1 MDRELLLSLF
11 VVTSTEFPQ
20 PGAGQEKAIYH
31 STEAHWEVVWMSVKR
46 TKKAPRELTNSEEP
60 PGGKRNM
67 PVLLT
72 GELTG
77 HQQNSVGNCLCGTV
91 EIQLETGRT

>member
-1 MDRELLLSLF
+1 MLSLF
-11 VVTSTEFPQ
+11 VVTCTEFPQ

-31 STEAHWEVVWMSVKR
+31 RTEAHWEVVWMSVKR

-72 GELTG
+72 IWRTDWTPAELCRKL
-77 HQQNSVGNCLCGTV
+77 SLWYC
-91 EIQLETGRT
+91 